1 MYATELPCEP
11 ARPASIPV
19 ERRGHGRL
27 SVEALAQAG
36 RTVRGRIEEAGFAR
50 ARFPLSGRRGHAL
63 EAVLINTGGGLAGG
77 DTSHTSIRAAS
88 GAHLVVTT
96 QAAEKIYRSDGSL
109 SRISVDLSAG
119 EGASLDWMP
128 QATIVFDGARV
139 ERSIAAEVAPG
150 GRLLLVE
157 PVVLGRTARGER
169 FSTGRLHDSWRVRRD
184 GRLIYADGL
193 VLDGDIAATLDCRAA
208 AGGWA
213 AFATLLLVAPDA
225 EGRLAA
231 VRAALGLPD
240 GASDEPPDVPG
251 PAGRGPETLEAGASA
266 WDGMLSVRLLARDG
280 APLETAIRRA
290 IAALG
295 VAEVPRIW
303 HS

>member
-1 MYATELPCEP
+1 MYATELPFDRVP
-11 ARPASIPV
+11 ATSIPV
-19 ERRGHGRL
+19 ERRGQGRL
-27 SVEALAQAG
+27 SVEVHGREG
-36 RTVRGRIEEAGFAR
+36 RTVRGTVEESGFAR
-50 ARFPLSGRRGHAL
+50 ARFPLSGRRGRAL

-77 DTSHTSIRAAS
+77 DSSETTIRAARD
-88 GAHLVVTT
+88 AHLVVTT
-96 QAAEKIYRSDGSL
+96 QAAEKVYRSDGSTSHIAVKL
-109 SRISVDLSAG
+109 TVG

-128 QATIVFDGARV
+128 QATIVFDGARI
-139 ERSIAAEVAPG
+139 ERSISAEIAPD
-150 GRLLLVE
+150 GRLLLIE

-169 FSTGRLHDSWRVRRD
+169 FASGRLYDSWRVRRD

-193 VLDGDIAATLDCRAA
+193 VLDGNAASTLDRRAA

-225 EGRLAA
+225 ESRLDD

-240 GASDEPPDVPG
+240 DL
-251 PAGRGPETLEAGASA
+251 PEHLEAGASA

-280 APLETAIRRA
+280 APLEAALRRA
-290 IAALG
+290 IAAFG
-295 VAEVPRIW
+295 IADVPRIW

>member
-1 MYATELPCEP
+1 MFATELPFEP
-11 ARPASIPV
+11 AAASIPV

-27 SVEALAQAG
+27 TVEALGQDG
-36 RTVRGRIEEAGFAR
+36 RTLRGQVEEAGFAR
-50 ARFPLSGRRGHAL
+50 VRFPRSGRRGAAL
-63 EAVLINTGGGLAGG
+63 EAVLINTGGGLTGG
-77 DTSHTSIRAAS
+77 DSSQTIIRAAS
-88 GAHLVVTT
+88 SAQLVVTT
-96 QAAEKIYRSDGSL
+96 QAAEKVYRSDGAL
-109 SRISVDLSAG
+109 TRIAVDLVSEAN
-119 EGASLDWMP
+119 ASLGWMP

-139 ERSIAAEVAPG
+139 ERSITADVAPDA
-150 GRLLLVE
+150 RLLLVE
-157 PVVLGRTARGER
+157 PVILGRTARGER
-169 FSTGRLHDSWRVRRD
+169 FSYGQLHDSWRIRRG
-184 GRLIYADGL
+184 GRLVYADGL
-193 VLDGDIAATLDCRAA
+193 QLDGDISGLLDRRAS

-225 EGRLAA
+225 ESRLEA

-240 GASDEPPDVPG
+240 ALADHLD
-251 PAGRGPETLEAGASA
+251 AGVSA

-280 APLETAIRRA
+280 APLEVAIRRA

>member
-1 MYATELPCEP
+1 MFATALPFEP
-11 ARPASIPV
+11 TAASIPV

-27 SVEALAQAG
+27 TVEALAQDG
-36 RTVRGRIEEAGFAR
+36 RTLRGQVEEAGFAR
-50 ARFPLSGRRGHAL
+50 VRFPRSGRRGSAL
-63 EAVLINTGGGLAGG
+63 EAVLINTGGGLTGG
-77 DTSHTSIRAAS
+77 DSSQTIIRAAS
-88 GAHLVVTT
+88 RAQLVVTT
-96 QAAEKIYRSDGSL
+96 QAAEKVYRSDGAL
-109 SRISVDLSAG
+109 TRIAVDLVSEA
-119 EGASLDWMP
+119 GASLGWMP

-139 ERSIAAEVAPG
+139 ERSIAADVAPDA
-150 GRLLLVE
+150 RLLLVE
-157 PVVLGRTARGER
+157 PVILGRTARGER
-169 FSTGRLHDSWRVRRD
+169 FAYGQLHDSWRIRRG
-184 GRLIYADGL
+184 GRLVYADGL
-193 VLDGDIAATLDCRAA
+193 QLDGDISGLLDRRAS

-225 EGRLAA
+225 ESRLEA

-240 GASDEPPDVPG
+240 ELADHLD
-251 PAGRGPETLEAGASA
+251 AGVSA

-280 APLETAIRRA
+280 APLEVAIRRA